1 MINKVQ
7 DGKLLHLTVAS
18 TVKSGEPIMVGNA
31 IAGVA
36 QTSYNSADGKAVI
49 DTEGVFDLSVKGVND
64 AGNVAVAI
72 GDRLYY
78 TAGDT
83 PVLNKKVSGKF
94 FGIALETVDSGSTT
108 TINVKIGG
116 QSGLVTAP
124 FTVIAA
130 GINVVNDSP
139 LAAAEFIPVTGI
151 LATDVVVCTLSV
163 NSGSPSLYILSAIAA
178 ASPAGI
184 TVTASG
190 TFAAGDKINYLVLR
204 AAA

>member
-18 TVKSGEPIMVGNA
+18 TVDAGEPIMVGNA

-49 DTEGVFDLSVKGVND
+49 DTEGVFDLSVKGAND

-78 TAGDT
+78 TSTDT
-83 PVLNKKVSGKF
+83 PVLSKKVSGKF
-94 FGIALETVDSGSTT
+94 FGIALETVDSGATT
-108 TINVKIGG
+108 TIKVKIGG

>member
-78 TAGDT
+78 TSTDT
-83 PVLNKKVSGKF
+83 PVLSKKVSGKF
-94 FGIALETVDSGSTT
+94 FGIALETVDSGATT

-151 LATDVVVCTLSV
+151 LDTDVVVCTLSV

>member
-7 DGKLLHLTVAS
+7 DGKLLHLTVPS
-18 TVKSGEPIMVGNA
+18 TVDAGEPIMVGNA

-78 TAGDT
+78 TSTDT
-83 PVLNKKVSGKF
+83 PVLSKKVSGKF
-94 FGIALETVDSGSTT
+94 FGIALETVDSGSTS

-116 QSGLVTAP
+116 QSGMATAP
-124 FTVIAA
+124 MVVFAA
-130 GINVVNDSP
+130 GINTVNDSP

-178 ASPAGI
+178 ESPAGI

>member
-18 TVKSGEPIMVGNA
+18 TVDSGEPVMVGNA

-36 QTSYNSADGKAVI
+36 QTSYSSTDGKAVI

-78 TAGDT
+78 TSTDT
-83 PVLNKKVSGKF
+83 PVLSKKVSGKF
-94 FGIALETVDSGSTT
+94 FGIALETVDSGATT

-116 QSGLVTAP
+116 QSGVVTAP

-130 GINVVNDSP
+130 GINTVNDSP

-204 AAA
+204 AAV

>member
-1 MINKVQ
+1 MKNKVQ

-18 TVKSGEPIMVGNA
+18 TVVSGDPVMVGNA

-36 QTSYNSADGKAVI
+36 QTSYSSADGKAVI

-64 AGNVAVAI
+64 DGNVAVAI

-78 TAGDT
+78 TSTDT
-83 PVLNKKVSGKF
+83 PVLSKKVSGKF
-94 FGIALETVDSGSTT
+94 FGVALETVDSGATA

-116 QSGLVTAP
+116 QSGMATAP
-124 FTVIAA
+124 MVVFAA
-130 GINVVNDSP
+130 GIATVNDSP

-163 NSGSPSLYILSAIAA
+163 NGGSPALYILSAIAA

-190 TFAAGDKINYLVLR
+190 TFSSGDKINYLVLR